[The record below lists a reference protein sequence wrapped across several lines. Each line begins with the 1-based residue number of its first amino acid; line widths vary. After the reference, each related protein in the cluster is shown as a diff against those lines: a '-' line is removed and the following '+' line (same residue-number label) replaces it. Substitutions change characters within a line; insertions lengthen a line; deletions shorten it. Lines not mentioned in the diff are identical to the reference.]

1 MGPGGAE
8 RQLCGLAS
16 MLARDGHEVRLRW
29 FDGKPFYKDELDEA
43 GVEYMRLGAYSRFYR
58 AWMLSLSVSIH
69 KPDVVIAFLDGAA
82 MAACTLKR
90 LGGNFRLI
98 VSERNVSQS
107 IEGRDAAKF
116 KAYRH
121 ADAIVCNSAT
131 QTELIAR
138 NFPELAPRLH
148 TIRNY
153 VDLELFRPDAGSA
166 EKSVREGLRR
176 PFARIG
182 SAGGIG
188 GRQGDGAFAGNLSGA
203 GALRIVTVARTA
215 EQKNPGRFVE
225 AAKKATAEGLNVEFD
240 WYGASGQ
247 WLQTEGPVRFHPAVE
262 DVAAVYHAA
271 DALCLPSLYEGFPN
285 AVCEAMAC
293 GLPVLCSDVCDN
305 GSLVEDGVNGFLFD
319 PLSSDSIAEA
329 VRRFAALPAG
339 RRAEMGTASRRKA
352 EEILSPAAFL
362 AAWKELL

>member
-1 MGPGGAE
+1 MKILCVITSMGPGGAE
-8 RQLCGLAS
+8 RQLCGLAA
-16 MLARDGHEVRLRW
+16 MLARSGHEVRLRW
-29 FDGKPFYKDELDEA
+29 FDGKPFYRDELDAA
-43 GVEYMRLGAYSRFYR
+43 GVEYMRLGACSRFGR
-58 AWMLSLSVSIH
+58 AWMLGLSVSIH

-90 LGGNFRLI
+90 GGGKFRLI

-107 IEGRDAAKF
+107 LEGREAEKF

-131 QTELIAR
+131 QAGLIAG
-138 NFPELAPRLH
+138 NFPELAPKLH
-148 TIRNY
+148 TIRNF
-153 VDLELFRPDAGSA
+153 VDLERFRPALAGA
-166 EKSVREGLRR
+166 
-176 PFARIG
+176 
-182 SAGGIG
+182 
-188 GRQGDGAFAGNLSGA
+188 GDGSVSLSASGRPYP
-203 GALRIVTVARTA
+203 GKWSTESIPDTPLRIVTVARTA

-271 DALCLPSLYEGFPN
+271 DAMCLPSLYEGFPN

-305 GSLVEDGVNGFLFD
+305 GSLVGDGVNGFLFD
-319 PLSSDSIAEA
+319 PHSAGSIAEA
-329 VRRFAALPAG
+329 LSRFAALPESG
-339 RRAEMGTASRRKA
+339 KAEMGAASRRRA
-352 EEILSPAAFL
+352 EEILSPDAFL
-362 AAWKELL
+362 AAWKEIL

>member
-29 FDGKPFYKDELDEA
+29 FDGKPFYRDELDEA
-43 GVEYMRLGAYSRFYR
+43 GVDYMRLGAYSRFYR

-131 QTELIAR
+131 QAGLIAR

-148 TIRNY
+148 TIRNF
-153 VDLELFRPDAGSA
+153 VDLERFRPASAGAGDGSA
-166 EKSVREGLRR
+166 SLSASGPSGR
-176 PFARIG
+176 PYPG
-182 SAGGIG
+182 KWSAESIP
-188 GRQGDGAFAGNLSGA
+188 DTP
-203 GALRIVTVARTA
+203 LRIVTVARTA

-262 DVAAVYHAA
+262 DVVAVYHAA

-329 VRRFAALPAG
+329 VGRFAALPAD